1 MPMNVHDASRSVA
14 AWSRKSAWQTVT
26 ATVGL
31 AVAAASVAAASPA
44 ASAETLTLTDKS
56 KLRATFL
63 ITPPGSLAKAHS
75 LASTLAISPGATIPF
90 WSTVVT
96 SPLDGGSY
104 NVSMVG
110 GSPFVAH
117 PGNTNLT
124 YVPIVVKIHIR
135 GFTFDPTQP
144 ANCDAATPMR
154 RFFNSPL
161 FRPNSFGS
169 NGIDVTSSV
178 PGGTQLTSAFQRA
191 NFWGA
196 VQGTAYNV
204 TLIPSRLSPIIVDY
218 VANPANQVFGIQP
231 CGPNIL
237 PLGTMD
243 INEYDALVQN
253 LAAQY
258 ATPTQIPVVLSY
270 NVVETEGGGCCVIG
284 YHNAVPLPNGTQI
297 YSVGTYV
304 DPNIFSG
311 GIADIY
317 PWSHELAEMFDDPF
331 VQSIPGVP
339 GGFSNDLT
347 PAWGHTGQ
355 VSGCQ
360 NNLET
365 GDPLTGVVTASIVGD
380 GGFTYHYQDE
390 AFLNW
395 FYRTPSTAT
404 GGKGSFLGTFPGG
417 GQAAVCH

>member
-1 MPMNVHDASRSVA
+1 MYVHDASKPTGGIIRKA
-14 AWSRKSAWQTVT
+14 AWRLAAGALGLAAVT
-26 ATVGL
+26 A
-31 AVAAASVAAASPA
+31 AVATTPAVAQES
-44 ASAETLTLTDKS
+44 LTLAAPGSLK
-56 KLRATFL
+56 ATFL
-63 ITPPGSLAKAHS
+63 VAPP
-75 LASTLAISPGATIPF
+75 ASQSQARVKMFSGISGPGATIPY

-96 SPLDGGSY
+96 SPLDGHSY
-104 NVSMVG
+104 DVSMVG
-110 GSPFVAH
+110 GSPYATT
-117 PGNTNLT
+117 PGNTNMT
-124 YVPIVVKIHIR
+124 YVPIVVRMHVK

-144 ANCDAATPMR
+144 GNCDTLSPMR

-161 FRPNSFGS
+161 FRPTTFMS
-169 NGIDVTSSV
+169 NGQNVSAI

-196 VQGTAYNV
+196 VQGTAYNIS
-204 TLIPSRLSPIIVDY
+204 LIPSRLSPIIVDY
-218 VANPANQVFGIQP
+218 TASNTNKVVGVKP
-231 CGPNIL
+231 CGTVVPFAEI
-237 PLGTMD
+237 D

-258 ATPTQIPVVLSY
+258 ATPTQIPVVLTY
-270 NVVETEGGGCCVIG
+270 NVVETDGGCCIIG
-284 YHNAVPLPNGTQI
+284 YHNAVSVPGGTQV

-304 DPNIFSG
+304 DQNIFGG
-311 GIADIY
+311 GIADVY
-317 PWSHELAEMFDDPF
+317 AWSHELAEMFDDPF

-339 GGFSNDLT
+339 GGFNNDVT

-360 NNLET
+360 DNLET
-365 GDPLTGVVTASIVGD
+365 GDPLTGVVVASVVGD

-390 AFLNW
+390 TFLNW

-417 GQAAVCH
+417 GQPGVCH

>member
-1 MPMNVHDASRSVA
+1 MPMNVHDASRSTA
-14 AWSRKSAWQTVT
+14 AWSRKSAWQSVT

-31 AVAAASVAAASPA
+31 AVAAASVAAANPA
-44 ASAETLTLTDKS
+44 LAQEVLKPVDKS
-56 KLRATFL
+56 VLKPTFL
-63 ITPPGSLAKAHS
+63 IAPPGSQAKAHS
-75 LASTLAISPGATIPF
+75 LAKFNSLSGPGTTIPY

-96 SPLDGGSY
+96 SPLDHQSY

-110 GSPFVAH
+110 GSPFAPH

-135 GFTFDPTQP
+135 GFTFDPTKP
-144 ANCDAATPMR
+144 ANCDAATPQR

-161 FRPNSFGS
+161 FRPQGFMS
-169 NGIDVTSSV
+169 NGVDVTTSV

-196 VQGTAYNV
+196 VQGSAYNV
-204 TLIPSRLSPIIVDY
+204 TLVPSRLTPIIVDY
-218 VANPANQVFGIQP
+218 VANPANTVFGIKP
-231 CGPNIL
+231 CGPNVL

-258 ATPTQIPVVLSY
+258 ATPNQIPVVLSY
-270 NVVETEGGGCCVIG
+270 NVVETEGGGCCIIG
-284 YHNAVPLPNGTQI
+284 YHNAVPVPGGAQV
-297 YSVGTYV
+297 YAVGTYV

-331 VQSIPGVP
+331 VQSIAGVP
-339 GGFSNDLT
+339 GDFNNDLT
-347 PAWGHTGQ
+347 PPWGHTGQ

-360 NNLET
+360 NNLEV
-365 GDPLTGVVTASIVGD
+365 GDPLTGVVTASVVGD

-390 AFLNW
+390 TFLNW

-417 GQAAVCH
+417 GQGVC